1 MAITPVIWA
10 GAVFGEAGGGATA
23 APCGLR
29 RPTQRRPSH
38 KRASV
43 TLLSVADGRLLLR
56 LKEPV
61 ASAKACAR
69 PSH

>member
-10 GAVFGEAGGGATA
+10 GAVLGEAGGGATA

-29 RPTQRRPSH
+29 RPTQRRPSR
-38 KRASV
+38 KRFSV
-43 TLLSVADGRLLLR
+43 ARLSVAVGRMLLR
-56 LKEPV
+56 LTEPV
-61 ASAKACAR
+61 ASARASAR